1 MTRTRRELLRT
12 FGLTLGGLALGGSLS
27 GCALWESL
35 YGKKPQ
41 DDSGAEEPPVATQT
55 VEIVD
60 FEFVPAVIR
69 VTVGTTVTWI
79 NRDRAAH
86 TATSTNPS
94 GVFDSGSLAQDERFE
109 FEFTAP
115 GTYEYFCSIHPWMTG
130 KVIVEA

>member
-1 MTRTRRELLRT
+1 MTRRELLRT
-12 FGLTLGGLALGGSLS
+12 FGLTLGGLAVGGALS
-27 GCALWESL
+27 GCALLEGL
-35 YGKKPQ
+35 YGKRPKEE
-41 DDSGAEEPPVATQT
+41 GGTEEPPVATET

-60 FEFVPAVIR
+60 FAFVPAVIQ
-69 VTVGTTVTWI
+69 VSVGATVTWI
-79 NRDRAAH
+79 NRDRAPH

-109 FEFTAP
+109 FEFTEP